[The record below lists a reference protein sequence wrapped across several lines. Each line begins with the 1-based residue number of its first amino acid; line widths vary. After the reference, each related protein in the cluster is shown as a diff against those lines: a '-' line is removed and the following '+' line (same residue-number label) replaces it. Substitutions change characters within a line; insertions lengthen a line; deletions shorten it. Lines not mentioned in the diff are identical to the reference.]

1 MHLDDS
7 VPQVDDPVVGNA
19 RPRVEAALVVAV
31 HLEARSA
38 DLDHERRPRRVF
50 SDIVAKAA
58 PDHGHVR
65 LLRLR
70 LLVQRERPLATH
82 LPAGPERRPKRL
94 FDRPDGREMSARPGL
109 GHDQL
114 ATDEL
119 DPVAGLEAARLDEAL
134 VLDSLP
140 ASGLDLHRA
149 SSVDLPRESVNVHRR
164 RQSLPCPPRS

>member
-1 MHLDDS
+1 
-7 VPQVDDPVVGNA
+7 
-19 RPRVEAALVVAV
+19 VVAV
-31 HLEARSA
+31 HLKARSA
-38 DLDHERRPRRVF
+38 DLDHERRPRRVLG
-50 SDIVAKAA
+50 DIVAAKAA
-58 PDHGHVR
+58 PHHGHVR
-65 LLRLR
+65 VRLG

-82 LPAGPERRPKRL
+82 LPARPERHPKRL
-94 FDRPDGREMSARPGL
+94 FDRPDGGEMSARLRL

-149 SSVDLPRESVNVHRR
+149 SSVATPDGSVNVH
-164 RQSLPCPPRS
+164 